1 MGNSYKNCKIQDN
14 TAELIYENGRL
25 FVTIFENNIVHV
37 AQKPGIE
44 SVAIEEGFIPKTAT
58 PNVTCKDT
66 SDVKGTAAE
75 AGVSDAAVKAVISAR
90 DITVYVKDNEK
101 LDIYYKGKLVLS
113 DYETAR
119 KKSEKNPYEDLAI
132 AELEGHT
139 VGKDEEKTD
148 AVTIIKKLGKDD
160 AIYGLGDKPG
170 CLNKRGYSYV
180 NWNTDDPAPH
190 VDSFKSLYK
199 SIPFFIVLGDEYCYG
214 IFADNTYKT
223 TFDFGYENTD
233 YYFVE
238 HEKGELDYYFMPGND
253 MAEVVGLYTS
263 LTGTTPLYQRWIYG
277 SHQSRWGYYTQD
289 EVLDIADKFRELDIP
304 CDVIHMDIDYMNGYR
319 VFTFDDKKFP
329 DVKGLSEKLADRGV
343 KLISII
349 DPGVKKDEDYFMYKE
364 GMEMDAFAHDID
376 GSVYE
381 NAVWPGTSVFPDFTK
396 QSVRS
401 WWGDKTKILL
411 EHGISGIWND
421 MNEPASFNG
430 PLPDD
435 VQFEYGAHEK
445 VHNIYGHF
453 MAKAT
458 YEGLAKNDG
467 GKRPFVLTR
476 AAYAGSQKY
485 CGGWTGDNHSIWAH
499 IALSLEQVCNLSV
512 SGLAM
517 CGSDIGGF
525 GSDTTPEL
533 LVRFYEAAVFVPFF
547 RNHSA
552 MGTRRQEP
560 WQFDETTIDA
570 VRKTVKLRYRFI
582 PYIYDLAHE
591 CEKTGA
597 PIVRPLVYEYPAD
610 KHVRNISDEY
620 MLGSFV
626 LVAPVIAPGKEAR
639 EVYLPDG
646 DWYDYY
652 TGEKYSGGRYI
663 LADAPLDK
671 VPVFIKAGAIIP
683 VADGEIR
690 STEDITE
697 DKISILTYPGKEA
710 REVYLPDGDWYD
722 YYTGEKYSGGRYILA
737 DAPLDK
743 VPVFIKAG
751 AIIPVADG
759 EIRSTEDITEDK
771 ISILTYPGKGSFVHY
786 QDDNETFAYRNGEY
800 NAVEYTLDGDKL
812 EKKVLHKGL

>member
-1 MGNSYKNCKIQDN
+1 MGNLYKNCKIQDN
-14 TAELIYENGRL
+14 TAELIYENGSL

-44 SVAIEEGFIPKTAT
+44 SVAIEEGFIPKAAT
-58 PNVTCKDT
+58 PDVTSKDT
-66 SDVKGTAAE
+66 SDAKGTAAE

-113 DYETAR
+113 DYEKAR

-364 GMEMDAFAHDID
+364 GMEMDAFAHDTD

-597 PIVRPLVYEYPAD
+597 PIVRPLVYEYPVD

-697 DKISILTYPGKEA
+697 DKISILTYPGK
-710 REVYLPDGDWYD
+710 
-722 YYTGEKYSGGRYILA
+722 
-737 DAPLDK
+737 
-743 VPVFIKAG
+743 
-751 AIIPVADG
+751 
-759 EIRSTEDITEDK
+759 
-771 ISILTYPGKGSFVHY
+771 GSFVHY
-786 QDDNETFAYRNGEY
+786 QDDNETFAYRNGAY

>member
-14 TAELIYENGRL
+14 TAELIYENGSL

-44 SVAIEEGFIPKTAT
+44 SVAIEENFIPKAAT
-58 PNVTCKDT
+58 PNVTCRDT
-66 SDVKGTAAE
+66 SDAKGIAAE

-90 DITVYVKDNEK
+90 DITVNVKDNEK

-113 DYETAR
+113 DYEKAR

-364 GMEMDAFAHDID
+364 GMEMDAFAHDTD

-610 KHVRNISDEY
+610 KRVRNISDEY

-697 DKISILTYPGKEA
+697 DKISILTYPGK
-710 REVYLPDGDWYD
+710 
-722 YYTGEKYSGGRYILA
+722 
-737 DAPLDK
+737 
-743 VPVFIKAG
+743 
-751 AIIPVADG
+751 
-759 EIRSTEDITEDK
+759 
-771 ISILTYPGKGSFVHY
+771 GSFVHY
-786 QDDNETFAYRNGEY
+786 QDDNETFAYRDGAY

>member
-14 TAELIYENGRL
+14 TAELIYEKGSL

-44 SVAIEEGFIPKTAT
+44 SVAIEEGFIPKAAT
-58 PNVTCKDT
+58 PDITCKDT
-66 SDVKGTAAE
+66 SDAKETAAE

-113 DYETAR
+113 DYEKAR

-148 AVTIIKKLGKDD
+148 SVTIIKKLGKDD

-364 GMEMDAFAHDID
+364 GMEMDAFAHDTD

-597 PIVRPLVYEYPAD
+597 PIVRPLVYEYPED

-671 VPVFIKAGAIIP
+671 V
-683 VADGEIR
+683 
-690 STEDITE
+690 
-697 DKISILTYPGKEA
+697 L
-710 REVYLPDGDWYD
+710 
-722 YYTGEKYSGGRYILA
+722 
-737 DAPLDK
+737 
-743 VPVFIKAG
+743 VFIKAG

-786 QDDNETFAYRNGEY
+786 QDDNETFAYRDGEY

>member
-14 TAELIYENGRL
+14 TAELIYENGSL

-44 SVAIEEGFIPKTAT
+44 SVAIEESFIPKAAT
-58 PNVTCKDT
+58 PDVTSRDT
-66 SDVKGTAAE
+66 SDAKGTAAE
-75 AGVSDAAVKAVISAR
+75 AGVSDAAVKAVIRAR
-90 DITVYVKDNEK
+90 DITVNVKDNEK

-113 DYETAR
+113 DYEKAR

-148 AVTIIKKLGKDD
+148 SVTIIKKLGKDD

-329 DVKGLSEKLADRGV
+329 DVKGLSEKLADSGV

-364 GMEMDAFAHDID
+364 GMEMDAFAHDTD

-610 KHVRNISDEY
+610 KHVRNICDEY

-683 VADGEIR
+683 VADGEIC
-690 STEDITE
+690 
-697 DKISILTYPGKEA
+697 
-710 REVYLPDGDWYD
+710 
-722 YYTGEKYSGGRYILA
+722 
-737 DAPLDK
+737 
-743 VPVFIKAG
+743 
-751 AIIPVADG
+751 
-759 EIRSTEDITEDK
+759 STEDITEDK

-786 QDDNETFAYRNGEY
+786 QDDNETFAYRDGAY
-800 NAVEYTLDGDKL
+800 NAVEYTLDWDKL

>member
-1 MGNSYKNCKIQDN
+1 MRNSYKSYKIQDN
-14 TAELIYENGRL
+14 TAELIYENGSL

-44 SVAIEEGFIPKTAT
+44 SVAIEEGFIPKAAT

-66 SDVKGTAAE
+66 SDAKGTAAE
-75 AGVSDAAVKAVISAR
+75 AGVSDAAVKAVISAK
-90 DITVYVKDNEK
+90 DIAVNVKDNEK
-101 LDIYYKGKLVLS
+101 LDIYYNGKLVLS
-113 DYETAR
+113 DYEKAR

-148 AVTIIKKLGKDD
+148 SVTIIKKLGKDD

-223 TFDFGYENTD
+223 TFDFGFENTD

-238 HEKGELDYYFMPGND
+238 HEKGELDYYFMPGKD

-329 DVKGLSEKLADRGV
+329 DVKGLSGKLAGRGV

-364 GMEMDAFAHDID
+364 GMEMDAFAHDTD

-597 PIVRPLVYEYPAD
+597 PIVRPLVYEYPED

-697 DKISILTYPGKEA
+697 DKISILTYPGK
-710 REVYLPDGDWYD
+710 
-722 YYTGEKYSGGRYILA
+722 
-737 DAPLDK
+737 
-743 VPVFIKAG
+743 
-751 AIIPVADG
+751 
-759 EIRSTEDITEDK
+759 
-771 ISILTYPGKGSFVHY
+771 GSFVHY
-786 QDDNETFAYRNGEY
+786 QDDNETFAYRDGEY

>member
-1 MGNSYKNCKIQDN
+1 MRNSYKSYKIQDN
-14 TAELIYENGRL
+14 TAELIYENGSL
-25 FVTIFENNIVHV
+25 FVTIFESNIVHV

-44 SVAIEEGFIPKTAT
+44 SVAIEEGFIPKAVT

-66 SDVKGTAAE
+66 SDAKGTAAE
-75 AGVSDAAVKAVISAR
+75 AGVSDAAVKAVISAK
-90 DITVYVKDNEK
+90 DIAVNVKDNEK
-101 LDIYYKGKLVLS
+101 LDIYYNGKLVLS
-113 DYETAR
+113 DYEKAR

-148 AVTIIKKLGKDD
+148 SVTIIKKLGKDD

-199 SIPFFIVLGDEYCYG
+199 SIPFFIVLGDDYCYG

-223 TFDFGYENTD
+223 TFDFGFENTD

-238 HEKGELDYYFMPGND
+238 HEKGELDYYFIPGND

-364 GMEMDAFAHDID
+364 GMEMDAFAHDTD

-597 PIVRPLVYEYPAD
+597 PIVRPLVYEYPED

-697 DKISILTYPGKEA
+697 DKISILTYPGK
-710 REVYLPDGDWYD
+710 
-722 YYTGEKYSGGRYILA
+722 
-737 DAPLDK
+737 
-743 VPVFIKAG
+743 
-751 AIIPVADG
+751 
-759 EIRSTEDITEDK
+759 
-771 ISILTYPGKGSFVHY
+771 GSFVHY
-786 QDDNETFAYRNGEY
+786 QDDNETFAYRDGAY

>member
-14 TAELIYENGRL
+14 TAELIYENGSL

-44 SVAIEEGFIPKTAT
+44 SVAIEEGFIPKAAT

-66 SDVKGTAAE
+66 SDAKGTAAE
-75 AGVSDAAVKAVISAR
+75 AGVSDAAVKAVIRAR

-113 DYETAR
+113 DYEKAR

-148 AVTIIKKLGKDD
+148 SVTIIKKLGKDD

-238 HEKGELDYYFMPGND
+238 HEKGELDYYFIPGND

-364 GMEMDAFAHDID
+364 GMEMDAFAHDTD

-597 PIVRPLVYEYPAD
+597 PIVRPLVYEYPVD

-697 DKISILTYPGKEA
+697 DKISILTYPGK
-710 REVYLPDGDWYD
+710 
-722 YYTGEKYSGGRYILA
+722 
-737 DAPLDK
+737 
-743 VPVFIKAG
+743 
-751 AIIPVADG
+751 
-759 EIRSTEDITEDK
+759 
-771 ISILTYPGKGSFVHY
+771 GSFVHY
-786 QDDNETFAYRNGEY
+786 QDDNETFAYRDGAY
-800 NAVEYTLDGDKL
+800 NAVEYTLDGETL
-812 EKKVLHKGL
+812 EKRGLHKGL

>member
-14 TAELIYENGRL
+14 TAELIYENGSL

-44 SVAIEEGFIPKTAT
+44 SVAIEEGFIPKAAT
-58 PNVTCKDT
+58 PDVTSKDT
-66 SDVKGTAAE
+66 SDAKGTAAE

-90 DITVYVKDNEK
+90 NITVNVKDNEK

-113 DYETAR
+113 DYEKAR

-364 GMEMDAFAHDID
+364 GMEMDAFAHDTD

-610 KHVRNISDEY
+610 EHVRNISDEY

-697 DKISILTYPGKEA
+697 DKISILTYPGK
-710 REVYLPDGDWYD
+710 
-722 YYTGEKYSGGRYILA
+722 
-737 DAPLDK
+737 
-743 VPVFIKAG
+743 
-751 AIIPVADG
+751 
-759 EIRSTEDITEDK
+759 
-771 ISILTYPGKGSFVHY
+771 GSFVHY
-786 QDDNETFAYRNGEY
+786 QDDNETFAYRNGAY

>member
-14 TAELIYENGRL
+14 TAELIYENGSL

-44 SVAIEEGFIPKTAT
+44 SVAIEEGFIPKAAT
-58 PNVTCKDT
+58 PDVTCKDT
-66 SDVKGTAAE
+66 SDAKGTAAE

-90 DITVYVKDNEK
+90 DITVNVKDNEK

-113 DYETAR
+113 DYEKAR

-364 GMEMDAFAHDID
+364 GMEMDAFAHDTD

-435 VQFEYGAHEK
+435 VVFTEEDEITNHK
-445 VHNIYGHF
+445 WMHNVYGHN
-453 MAKAT
+453 MSKAT
-458 YEGLAKNDG
+458 YQGLRRLSD
-467 GKRPFVLTR
+467 KRPFVITR
-476 AAYAGSQKY
+476 ACYSGTQKY
-485 CGGWTGDNHSIWAH
+485 ATVWTGDNN
-499 IALSLEQVCNLSV
+499 SLWTHLRMAIPQLCNLGM
-512 SGLAM
+512 SGYPFA
-517 CGSDIGGF
+517 GTDIGGF
-525 GSDTTPEL
+525 GSDTTGEL
-533 LVRFYEAAVFVPFF
+533 LVRWYQVGCFSTLF

-560 WQFDETTIDA
+560 WLFGKEKLDII
-570 VRKTVKLRYRFI
+570 RKYVELRYELI
-582 PYIYDLAHE
+582 PYFYDLFHE
-591 CEKTGA
+591 HLSTGL
-597 PIVRPLVYEYPAD
+597 PVMRPLVLEYEKD
-610 KHVRNISDEY
+610 INTHNMNDEF
-620 MLGSFV
+620 MIGSQ
-626 LVAPVIAPGKEAR
+626 LLAAPVVEQGATKR
-639 EVYLPDG
+639 MVYLPAG
-646 DWYDYY
+646 EWVDYW
-652 TGEKYSGGRYI
+652 TKEHIAGGQYI
-663 LADAPLDK
+663 IRDAPLDTCPIY
-671 VPVFIKAGAIIP
+671 VKAGTILPKYP
-683 VADGEIR
+683 VEAYIGTKEQKKLILEVYAGDGEY
-690 STEDITE
+690 E
-697 DKISILTYPGKEA
+697 
-710 REVYLPDGDWYD
+710 
-722 YYTGEKYSGGRYILA
+722 
-737 DAPLDK
+737 
-743 VPVFIKAG
+743 
-751 AIIPVADG
+751 
-759 EIRSTEDITEDK
+759 
-771 ISILTYPGKGSFVHY
+771 HY
-786 QDDNETFAYRNGEY
+786 QDDGLDFAYEQGAYNLYRFSHTGNGEL
-800 NAVEYTLDGDKL
+800 EEKL
-812 EKKVLHKGL
+812 LHEGYPKYEEIDIKYIP

>member
-14 TAELIYENGRL
+14 TAELIYENGSL

-44 SVAIEEGFIPKTAT
+44 SVAIEEGFIPKAAT
-58 PNVTCKDT
+58 PDVTCKDT
-66 SDVKGTAAE
+66 SDAKGTAAE
-75 AGVSDAAVKAVISAR
+75 AGVSDAAVKAVIRAR

-101 LDIYYKGKLVLS
+101 LDIYYNGKLVLS
-113 DYETAR
+113 DYEKAR

-148 AVTIIKKLGKDD
+148 SVTIIKKLGKDD

-364 GMEMDAFAHDID
+364 GMEMDAFAHDTD

-458 YEGLAKNDG
+458 YDGLAKNDG

-597 PIVRPLVYEYPAD
+597 PIVRPLVYEYPVD

-697 DKISILTYPGKEA
+697 DKISILTYPGK
-710 REVYLPDGDWYD
+710 
-722 YYTGEKYSGGRYILA
+722 
-737 DAPLDK
+737 
-743 VPVFIKAG
+743 
-751 AIIPVADG
+751 
-759 EIRSTEDITEDK
+759 
-771 ISILTYPGKGSFVHY
+771 GSFVHY
-786 QDDNETFAYRNGEY
+786 QDDNETFAYRNGAY

>member
-14 TAELIYENGRL
+14 TAELIYENGSL
-25 FVTIFENNIVHV
+25 FVTIFENNMVHV

-44 SVAIEEGFIPKTAT
+44 SVAIEEGFIPKAAT
-58 PNVTCKDT
+58 PDVTCKDT
-66 SDVKGTAAE
+66 SDAKGTAAE

-90 DITVYVKDNEK
+90 DITVNVKDNEK

-113 DYETAR
+113 DYEKAR

-148 AVTIIKKLGKDD
+148 SVTIIKKLGKDD

-364 GMEMDAFAHDID
+364 GMEMDAFAHDTD

-597 PIVRPLVYEYPAD
+597 PIVRPLVYEYPVD

-697 DKISILTYPGKEA
+697 DKISILTYPGK
-710 REVYLPDGDWYD
+710 
-722 YYTGEKYSGGRYILA
+722 
-737 DAPLDK
+737 
-743 VPVFIKAG
+743 
-751 AIIPVADG
+751 
-759 EIRSTEDITEDK
+759 
-771 ISILTYPGKGSFVHY
+771 GSFVHY
-786 QDDNETFAYRNGEY
+786 QDDNETFAYRNGAY

>member
-1 MGNSYKNCKIQDN
+1 MRNSYKSYKIQDN
-14 TAELIYENGRL
+14 TAELIYENGSL

-44 SVAIEEGFIPKTAT
+44 SVAIEEGFIPKAAT

-66 SDVKGTAAE
+66 SDAKGTAAE
-75 AGVSDAAVKAVISAR
+75 AGVSDAAVKAVISAK
-90 DITVYVKDNEK
+90 DIAVKVKDNEK
-101 LDIYYKGKLVLS
+101 LDIYYNGKLVLS
-113 DYETAR
+113 DYEKAR

-148 AVTIIKKLGKDD
+148 SVTIIKKLGKDD

-223 TFDFGYENTD
+223 TFDFGFENTD

-364 GMEMDAFAHDID
+364 GMEMDAFAHDTD

-597 PIVRPLVYEYPAD
+597 PIVRPLVYEYPED

-697 DKISILTYPGKEA
+697 DKISILTYPGK
-710 REVYLPDGDWYD
+710 
-722 YYTGEKYSGGRYILA
+722 
-737 DAPLDK
+737 
-743 VPVFIKAG
+743 
-751 AIIPVADG
+751 
-759 EIRSTEDITEDK
+759 
-771 ISILTYPGKGSFVHY
+771 GSFVHY
-786 QDDNETFAYRNGEY
+786 QDDNETFAYRDGAY

>member
-1 MGNSYKNCKIQDN
+1 MENSYKNCKIQDN
-14 TAELIYENGRL
+14 TAELIYENGSL

-44 SVAIEEGFIPKTAT
+44 SVAIEEGFIPKAAT
-58 PNVTCKDT
+58 PDVTCKDT
-66 SDVKGTAAE
+66 SDAKVTSAE

-90 DITVYVKDNEK
+90 DITVNVKDNEK

-113 DYETAR
+113 DYEKAR

-148 AVTIIKKLGKDD
+148 SVTIIKKLGKDD

-364 GMEMDAFAHDID
+364 GMEMDAFAHDTD

-597 PIVRPLVYEYPAD
+597 PIVRPLVYEYPVD

-697 DKISILTYPGKEA
+697 DKISILTYPGK
-710 REVYLPDGDWYD
+710 
-722 YYTGEKYSGGRYILA
+722 
-737 DAPLDK
+737 
-743 VPVFIKAG
+743 
-751 AIIPVADG
+751 
-759 EIRSTEDITEDK
+759 
-771 ISILTYPGKGSFVHY
+771 GSFVHY
-786 QDDNETFAYRNGEY
+786 QDDNETFAYRNGAY
-800 NAVEYTLDGDKL
+800 NAVEYTLDGETL
-812 EKKVLHKGL
+812 EKRVLHKGL

>member
-14 TAELIYENGRL
+14 TAELIYENGSL

-44 SVAIEEGFIPKTAT
+44 SVAIEEGFIPKAAT

-66 SDVKGTAAE
+66 SDAKGTAVE
-75 AGVSDAAVKAVISAR
+75 AGVSDAAVKAVIRAR

-113 DYETAR
+113 DYEKAR

-148 AVTIIKKLGKDD
+148 SVTIIKKLGKDD

-364 GMEMDAFAHDID
+364 GMEMDAFAHDTD

-597 PIVRPLVYEYPAD
+597 PIVHPLVYEYPAD

-671 VPVFIKAGAIIP
+671 VPVFIKAGAII
-683 VADGEIR
+683 
-690 STEDITE
+690 T
-697 DKISILTYPGKEA
+697 
-710 REVYLPDGDWYD
+710 
-722 YYTGEKYSGGRYILA
+722 
-737 DAPLDK
+737 
-743 VPVFIKAG
+743 
-751 AIIPVADG
+751 VADG

-786 QDDNETFAYRNGEY
+786 QDDNETFAYRNGAY

>member
-14 TAELIYENGRL
+14 TAELIYENGSL

-44 SVAIEEGFIPKTAT
+44 SVAIEEGFIPKSAT
-58 PNVTCKDT
+58 PNVTCRDT
-66 SDVKGTAAE
+66 SDAKGTAAE
-75 AGVSDAAVKAVISAR
+75 AGVSDAAVKAVIRAR
-90 DITVYVKDNEK
+90 DITVNVKDNEK
-101 LDIYYKGKLVLS
+101 LDIYYNGKLVLS
-113 DYETAR
+113 DYEKAR

-148 AVTIIKKLGKDD
+148 SVTIIKKLGKDD

-238 HEKGELDYYFMPGND
+238 HEKGELDYYFMLGKD

-304 CDVIHMDIDYMNGYR
+304 CDVIHMDIDHMNGYR

-329 DVKGLSEKLADRGV
+329 DVKGLSDKLADRGV

-364 GMEMDAFAHDID
+364 GMEMDAFAHDTD

-396 QSVRS
+396 ERVRS

-411 EHGISGIWND
+411 EHGIRGIWND

-458 YEGLAKNDG
+458 YEGLEKNDG

-597 PIVRPLVYEYPAD
+597 PIVRPLVYEYPVD

-697 DKISILTYPGKEA
+697 DKISILTYPGK
-710 REVYLPDGDWYD
+710 
-722 YYTGEKYSGGRYILA
+722 
-737 DAPLDK
+737 
-743 VPVFIKAG
+743 
-751 AIIPVADG
+751 
-759 EIRSTEDITEDK
+759 
-771 ISILTYPGKGSFVHY
+771 GSFVHY
-786 QDDNETFAYRNGEY
+786 QDDNETFAYRDGAY

-812 EKKVLHKGL
+812 EKRVLHKGL

>member
-1 MGNSYKNCKIQDN
+1 MGNLYKNCKIQDN
-14 TAELIYENGRL
+14 TAELIYENGSL

-37 AQKPGIE
+37 AQKHGIE
-44 SVAIEEGFIPKTAT
+44 SVAIEEDFIPKAAT
-58 PNVTCKDT
+58 PDVTCKDT
-66 SDVKGTAAE
+66 SDAKGTAAE

-90 DITVYVKDNEK
+90 DITVNVKDNEK

-289 EVLDIADKFRELDIP
+289 EVLDIADKFRELDIT

-364 GMEMDAFAHDID
+364 GMEMDAFAHDTD

-597 PIVRPLVYEYPAD
+597 PIVRPLVYEYHAD
-610 KHVRNISDEY
+610 KHVRNICDEY

-626 LVAPVIAPGKEAR
+626 LVAPVIA
-639 EVYLPDG
+639 
-646 DWYDYY
+646 
-652 TGEKYSGGRYI
+652 
-663 LADAPLDK
+663 
-671 VPVFIKAGAIIP
+671 
-683 VADGEIR
+683 
-690 STEDITE
+690 
-697 DKISILTYPGKEA
+697 PGKEA

-786 QDDNETFAYRNGEY
+786 QDDNETFAYRNGAY

>member
-14 TAELIYENGRL
+14 TAELIYENGSL

-44 SVAIEEGFIPKTAT
+44 SVAIEEGFIPKAAT

-66 SDVKGTAAE
+66 SDAKGNAAE
-75 AGVSDAAVKAVISAR
+75 AGLSDAAVKAVISAR

-113 DYETAR
+113 DYEKAR

-148 AVTIIKKLGKDD
+148 SVTIIKKLGKDD

-364 GMEMDAFAHDID
+364 GMEMDAFAHDTD

-597 PIVRPLVYEYPAD
+597 PIVRSLVYEYPAD

-626 LVAPVIAPGKEAR
+626 LVAPVIAPGKE
-639 EVYLPDG
+639 V
-646 DWYDYY
+646 
-652 TGEKYSGGRYI
+652 
-663 LADAPLDK
+663 
-671 VPVFIKAGAIIP
+671 
-683 VADGEIR
+683 
-690 STEDITE
+690 
-697 DKISILTYPGKEA
+697 

-786 QDDNETFAYRNGEY
+786 QDDNETFAYRNGAY
-800 NAVEYTLDGDKL
+800 NAVEYTLNGDKL
-812 EKKVLHKGL
+812 EQRVLHKGL

>member
-14 TAELIYENGRL
+14 TAELIYENGSL

-37 AQKPGIE
+37 AQKTGIE
-44 SVAIEEGFIPKTAT
+44 SVAIEESFIPKAAT
-58 PNVTCKDT
+58 PDVTSKDT
-66 SDVKGTAAE
+66 SDAKGTAAE
-75 AGVSDAAVKAVISAR
+75 AGVSDAAVKAVIRAR

-113 DYETAR
+113 DYEKAR

-148 AVTIIKKLGKDD
+148 SVTIIKKLGKDD

-364 GMEMDAFAHDID
+364 GMEMDAFAHDTD

-597 PIVRPLVYEYPAD
+597 PIVRPLVYEYPED

-671 VPVFIKAGAIIP
+671 V
-683 VADGEIR
+683 
-690 STEDITE
+690 
-697 DKISILTYPGKEA
+697 L
-710 REVYLPDGDWYD
+710 
-722 YYTGEKYSGGRYILA
+722 
-737 DAPLDK
+737 
-743 VPVFIKAG
+743 VFIKAG

-786 QDDNETFAYRNGEY
+786 QDDNETFAYRDGEY

>member
-14 TAELIYENGRL
+14 TAELIYEKGSL

-44 SVAIEEGFIPKTAT
+44 SVAIEEGFIPKAAT
-58 PNVTCKDT
+58 PDVTCKDT
-66 SDVKGTAAE
+66 SDAKGTAAE

-90 DITVYVKDNEK
+90 DITVNVKDNEK

-113 DYETAR
+113 DYEKAR

-148 AVTIIKKLGKDD
+148 SVTIIKKLGKDD
-160 AIYGLGDKPG
+160 AVYGLGDKPG

-364 GMEMDAFAHDID
+364 GMEMDAFAHDTD

-517 CGSDIGGF
+517 CGGDIGGF

-597 PIVRPLVYEYPAD
+597 PIVRSLVYEYPAD

-626 LVAPVIAPGKEAR
+626 LVAPVIAPGKE
-639 EVYLPDG
+639 V
-646 DWYDYY
+646 
-652 TGEKYSGGRYI
+652 
-663 LADAPLDK
+663 
-671 VPVFIKAGAIIP
+671 
-683 VADGEIR
+683 
-690 STEDITE
+690 
-697 DKISILTYPGKEA
+697 

-786 QDDNETFAYRNGEY
+786 QDDNETFAYRNGAY
-800 NAVEYTLDGDKL
+800 NAVEYTLNGDKL
-812 EKKVLHKGL
+812 EQRVLHKGL

>member
-1 MGNSYKNCKIQDN
+1 MRNSYKSYKIQDN
-14 TAELIYENGRL
+14 TAELIYENGSL

-44 SVAIEEGFIPKTAT
+44 SVAIEEGFIPKAVT
-58 PNVTCKDT
+58 PDVTCKDT
-66 SDVKGTAAE
+66 SDAKGTAAE

-101 LDIYYKGKLVLS
+101 LDIYYNGKLVLS
-113 DYETAR
+113 DYEKAR

-148 AVTIIKKLGKDD
+148 AVTIIKKLGKED

-223 TFDFGYENTD
+223 TFDFGFENTD

-329 DVKGLSEKLADRGV
+329 DVKDLSEKLADRGV

-364 GMEMDAFAHDID
+364 GMEMDAFAHDTD

-547 RNHSA
+547 RNNSA

-610 KHVRNISDEY
+610 KYVRNISDEY

-697 DKISILTYPGKEA
+697 DKISILTYPGK
-710 REVYLPDGDWYD
+710 
-722 YYTGEKYSGGRYILA
+722 
-737 DAPLDK
+737 
-743 VPVFIKAG
+743 
-751 AIIPVADG
+751 
-759 EIRSTEDITEDK
+759 
-771 ISILTYPGKGSFVHY
+771 GSFVHY
-786 QDDNETFAYRNGEY
+786 QDDNETFAYRDGEY

>member
-14 TAELIYENGRL
+14 TAELIYEKGSL

-44 SVAIEEGFIPKTAT
+44 SVAIEEGFIPKAAT
-58 PNVTCKDT
+58 PDVTCKDT
-66 SDVKGTAAE
+66 SDAKRTAAE

-90 DITVYVKDNEK
+90 DITVNVKDNEK

-113 DYETAR
+113 DYEKAR

-148 AVTIIKKLGKDD
+148 SVTIIKKLGKDD

-364 GMEMDAFAHDID
+364 GMEMDAFAHDTD

-597 PIVRPLVYEYPAD
+597 PIVRPLVYEYPED

-671 VPVFIKAGAIIP
+671 V
-683 VADGEIR
+683 
-690 STEDITE
+690 
-697 DKISILTYPGKEA
+697 L
-710 REVYLPDGDWYD
+710 
-722 YYTGEKYSGGRYILA
+722 
-737 DAPLDK
+737 
-743 VPVFIKAG
+743 VFIKAG

-786 QDDNETFAYRNGEY
+786 QDDNETFAYRDGEY

>member
-14 TAELIYENGRL
+14 TAELIYENGSL

-44 SVAIEEGFIPKTAT
+44 SVAIEDGFIPKAAT

-66 SDVKGTAAE
+66 SDAKGTAAE
-75 AGVSDAAVKAVISAR
+75 AGVSDAAVKAVIRAR

-113 DYETAR
+113 DYEKAR

-148 AVTIIKKLGKDD
+148 SVTIIKKLGKDD

-364 GMEMDAFAHDID
+364 GMEMDAFAHDTD

-597 PIVRPLVYEYPAD
+597 PIVRSLVYEYPAD

-626 LVAPVIAPGKEAR
+626 LVAPVIAPGKE
-639 EVYLPDG
+639 V
-646 DWYDYY
+646 
-652 TGEKYSGGRYI
+652 
-663 LADAPLDK
+663 
-671 VPVFIKAGAIIP
+671 
-683 VADGEIR
+683 
-690 STEDITE
+690 
-697 DKISILTYPGKEA
+697 

-786 QDDNETFAYRNGEY
+786 QDDNETFAYRNGAY